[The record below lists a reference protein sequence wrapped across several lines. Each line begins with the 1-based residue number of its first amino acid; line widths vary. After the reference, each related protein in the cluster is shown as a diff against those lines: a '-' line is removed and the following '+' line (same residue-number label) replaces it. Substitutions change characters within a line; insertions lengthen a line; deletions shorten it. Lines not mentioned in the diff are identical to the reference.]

1 MDFKKHYMHRQEN
14 QIKYG
19 LKKEVNFTAV
29 ILKKCLKDND
39 IEMYSTHN
47 ERKSA
52 VAERFIR
59 TLKNKIYKHITL
71 VSKNEYIDKLDQQ

>member
-29 ILKKCLKDND
+29 IFTKCLKDND

-47 ERKSA
+47 DRKSA

-59 TLKNKIYKHITL
+59 TLKKKIYKHITL

>member
-29 ILKKCLKDND
+29 IFKKCLKDND

-47 ERKSA
+47 DRKSA

-59 TLKNKIYKHITL
+59 TLKSKIYKHITL